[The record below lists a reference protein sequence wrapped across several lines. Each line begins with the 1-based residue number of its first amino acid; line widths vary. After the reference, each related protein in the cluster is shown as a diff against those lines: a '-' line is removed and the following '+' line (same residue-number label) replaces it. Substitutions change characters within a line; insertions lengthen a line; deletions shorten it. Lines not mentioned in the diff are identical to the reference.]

1 MPTFTASLRPAA
13 IVAGAVLAF
22 SSLVASQN
30 RADLRQHYGDAIGE
44 VYRTSNHLT
53 VIAYFDEDGH
63 ICREHIES
71 ESRGRRMTD
80 KEVNTVLDEI
90 APRSERGNYKI
101 GTFLNIVCLPDND
114 CAGVIEDYER
124 LAITKI
130 GNTNEYRR
138 YVSILYHSAECKQLD
153 ADKKE

>member
-1 MPTFTASLRPAA
+1 MPTFTVSLRGAA
-13 IVAGAVLAF
+13 IVVGAALAL
-22 SSLVASQN
+22 SSLAAAQN
-30 RADLRQHYGDAIGE
+30 RADLRQHYGHAVGE

-53 VIAYFDEDGH
+53 ITAYFDEHGN

-71 ESRGRRMTD
+71 ENRGRRMTD

-90 APRSERGNYKI
+90 APKDERGKYKM
-101 GTFLNIVCLPDND
+101 GTFLNIICLPDDD
-114 CAGVIEDYER
+114 CAGVSEDYER

-130 GNTNEYRR
+130 GSTNEYR
-138 YVSILYHSAECKQLD
+138 YVSILYYSAECKQLD

>member
-1 MPTFTASLRPAA
+1 MTTFAVSLRGAP
-13 IVAGAVLAF
+13 IVAGAILAL
-22 SSLVASQN
+22 SSLAAAQT
-30 RADLRQHYGDAIGE
+30 RADLRQHYGDSVGE

-53 VIAYFDEDGH
+53 VTAYFDEHGN

-71 ESRGRRMTD
+71 ENLGRRMTD

-90 APRSERGNYKI
+90 APKDERGKYKM
-101 GTFLNIVCLPDND
+101 GTFLNIICLPDND
-114 CAGVIEDYER
+114 CAGVSEDYER

-130 GNTNEYRR
+130 GSSNEYR
-138 YVSILYHSAECKQLD
+138 YVSIVYHSAECRQPD